1 MIEILLEEILTKIH
15 LKNFSDPKQI
25 SEELGRLIIRDY
37 LTQEQFAYCSSKIF
51 NSELNLFAF
60 LNDNASEKDK
70 HITNL
75 RKEVLDII
83 CDYIQVA
90 KYHLVNYLLFIR
102 DSTLGIFKKDASVV
116 VKEAAL
122 KVIVKLLQS
131 YEADVLAPVI
141 KETVLAG
148 MMLDEIKFL
157 KPKPGVRGRIW
168 QILGELIR
176 KFPKEMEKLTFE
188 IQEVSFYTIKQMMET
203 GEGVELKTLKG
214 LLQLTRAILEVTSY
228 PQDERKFR

>member
-1 MIEILLEEILTKIH
+1 MIEILLEDILNKIH

-25 SEELGRLIIRDY
+25 SEELGRLIIRDF
-37 LTQEQFAYCSSKIF
+37 LTQDQFAYCSSKIF

-83 CDYIQVA
+83 CDYIQIA
-90 KYHLVNYLLFIR
+90 KYHLVNYLAFIR
-102 DSTLGIFKKDASVV
+102 DSTLAIFKKDSSLV

-122 KVIVKLLQS
+122 KIIVKLLQS
-131 YEADVLAPVI
+131 FEPQVLAPVI
-141 KETVLAG
+141 QVEALAH

-157 KPKPGVRGRIW
+157 KPKPSVRGRIW

-176 KFPKEMEKLTFE
+176 KFPLLMQSLIFE
-188 IQEVSFYTIKQMMET
+188 IQEVSFFSIKSMMET
-203 GEGVELKTLKG
+203 GEGVELKTLRG
-214 LLQLTRAILEVTSY
+214 LLQLTRANLEVSTY
-228 PQDERKFR
+228 PDEECRL